1 MSSMTRHLSQG
12 ASIAS
17 ITCGLLIVHSE
28 QAANRPTRVDG
39 DSLVVPADSLPK
51 PNGNFPKGQNGVVV
65 FRSVVV
71 VNIDVS
77 RPVDSD
83 TSTYV

>member
-12 ASIAS
+12 AIIAS

-28 QAANRPTRVDG
+28 QVAKRVDG

-65 FRSVVV
+65 FCSVVV
-71 VNIDVS
+71 VNIDSDVS